1 MKKYQ
6 KDKVINFF
14 VLTTLIIIG
23 SLLAYLVI
31 YEIAYYTLVPGFVFI
46 FLLIR
51 YFAKNEMQKYKKRN
65 GANFWE

>member
-14 VLTTLIIIG
+14 ILTTLILIVG
-23 SLLAYLVI
+23 FLAYWVV
-31 YEIAYYTLVPGFVFI
+31 YKIAYYTLVPGFVFI

-51 YFAKNEMQKYKKRN
+51 YVAKTEMQKYKKRN